1 MDPIDLVALQGGR
14 PLVAVEAKSRPVPDD
29 FRGPVLEQLREGLE
43 ATQSRW
49 AVLAAPDRVE
59 FYRHD
64 DLEQP
69 RASIPSE
76 EILRAAGLEG
86 VAAVGKG
93 ILTLA
98 MKRWFG
104 QLQSEHAFSDRYPSL
119 AEFFETARRADSVIE
134 DFGAA
139 GH

>member
-76 EILRAAGLEG
+76 EILRAAGLEDSP
-86 VAAVGKG
+86 VVGEAL
-93 ILTLA
+93 LTTA
-98 MKRWFG
+98 MERW
-104 QLQSEHAFSDRYPSL
+104 LQRLRSDHAFGARYPAL
-119 AEFFETARRADSVIE
+119 KDFFELARRADDVVR
-134 DFGAA
+134 DFHA
-139 GH
+139 